1 MEIYR
6 HRGKAGEHDACR
18 LGAIS
23 DVRTAFISNGTGVAT
38 SRFVRLS
45 AGGSRLRT
53 LSPSSLV
60 LVALHARTYPGK

>member
-45 AGGSRLRT
+45 AGGRWIRT
-53 LSPSSLV
+53 IGTAKAAV
-60 LVALHARTYPGK
+60 GALAG